1 LANRFGLERIQ
12 KMNYIKIM
20 AKNTEKNTK
29 NIALSKEDYL
39 KLLELYQKLGEIL
52 ILKKK
57 KKTTSPLKTLYG
69 IWKGIKVNEED
80 FKSAKKSLFK
90 TSL

>member
-1 LANRFGLERIQ
+1 
-12 KMNYIKIM
+12 MHYIKIM
-20 AKNTEKNTK
+20 AKSTGK

-57 KKTTSPLKTLYG
+57 RKTASSLKSLYG
-69 IWKGIKVNEED
+69 IWKGVKVDEED

>member
-57 KKTTSPLKTLYG
+57 KKTTSLLKTLYG
-69 IWKGIKVNEED
+69 IWKGVKVDEED
-80 FKSAKKSLFK
+80 FKRSEKSLFK